1 MDLFL
6 SILITLFLVGVVL
19 AIAYIITAI
28 ILEKKASKSDKQED
42 KPQEEVPLEES
53 PKEEENKE

>member
-19 AIAYIITAI
+19 AITYMIVGLIM
-28 ILEKKASKSDKQED
+28 EKKGSKSDKQED
-42 KPQEEVPLEES
+42 KPQEEVPSEET

>member
-19 AIAYIITAI
+19 AIAYMIVGL
-28 ILEKKASKSDKQED
+28 ILEKKGSKNDKQEE
-42 KPQEEVPLEES
+42 KPQEET
-53 PKEEENKE
+53 PKEEEKKE